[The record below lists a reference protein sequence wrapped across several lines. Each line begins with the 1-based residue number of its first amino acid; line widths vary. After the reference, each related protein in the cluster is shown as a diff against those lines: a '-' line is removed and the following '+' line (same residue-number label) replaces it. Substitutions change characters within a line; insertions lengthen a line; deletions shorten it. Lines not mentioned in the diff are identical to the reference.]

1 MLKITISDGGDKGQ
15 GCHDGCSIS
24 VATDDNEDNE
34 VLYPCPSVCQ

>member
-1 MLKITISDGGDKGQ
+1 MNAENNISNDGDKNQ
-15 GCHDGCSIS
+15 GCHGGVN